1 MEGERAVFGNVNE
14 GNLQGLGG
22 GEMIC
27 RQHGIM
33 GKGNLGLP
41 LSRKHGGAYRMRF
54 NHLHSVLTG
63 CSSCR
68 QSLASLHMWSLDAF
82 LQIKTQLTCS
92 CGVWKPGMQATVTDE
107 GRTPSCYQVS
117 SCTQAASI
125 CLLHPMSLGN
135 LIFCFLDLRMRLLAE
150 NTGAAGIIAK
160 NRTLGLLQSS
170 VSSSKWV

>member
-54 NHLHSVLTG
+54 SHLHSVLTG

-68 QSLASLHMWSLDAF
+68 
-82 LQIKTQLTCS
+82 
-92 CGVWKPGMQATVTDE
+92 
-107 GRTPSCYQVS
+107 
-117 SCTQAASI
+117 
-125 CLLHPMSLGN
+125 
-135 LIFCFLDLRMRLLAE
+135 
-150 NTGAAGIIAK
+150 
-160 NRTLGLLQSS
+160 
-170 VSSSKWV
+170 